1 LRSLDRSDIKILGL
15 SSRSEGAASAAF
27 RRFPEESKMLEAKGL
42 DHFMDVCDAIYGSQL
57 SDAQL

>member
-1 LRSLDRSDIKILGL
+1 L
-15 SSRSEGAASAAF
+15 RSEGAASAAC
-27 RRFPEESKMLEAKGL
+27 RRFYEKSKMLEAKGL